1 MVSGMDDRW
10 RPHNLHRTDG
20 IEAFLTQDPTLRRLR
35 ERPLVHESSLL
46 DDLAGLPPGIYTIGG
61 GRQVGKTTL
70 VKQLMARLLRTGHEP
85 EALAYVTGE
94 LIRDAED
101 LHAVLQGLA
110 TPGDRPHCLIVDE
123 ITFVRDWARMVKAL
137 ADAGALERT
146 VLIITG
152 SDLVVMQDALT
163 QLPGRRGIADEVD
176 FRYLPLDFATFA
188 TLRGRLATS
197 IVDTIAAGAIAD
209 PLPELTDIE
218 LDALE
223 AEFIAY
229 HRCGGYLSA
238 INDLEAHD
246 AIALATLRTY
256 SDWIR
261 GDVLRHGKGDL
272 YLREVLEAILRRAT
286 SQITWNAL
294 ARDLSIDHPRTV
306 ADYVGLLE
314 RMDVAFVAPALR
326 EDRLGPAP
334 KKARKIYLIDPFIHH
349 SIRTFLHGP
358 TEGEL
363 APIVDD
369 EELSRLVEASTIA
382 HARRHGPVYHVK
394 GRGEIDLAYV
404 VDGTIHVV
412 EVKWTRQIRPHTL
425 DEIRRFPNRVVA
437 GRVRGRREIAGT
449 PVIPA
454 PVVLLRLSRST

>member
-1 MVSGMDDRW
+1 MSLIT
-10 RPHNLHRTDG
+10 P
-20 IEAFLTQDPTLRRLR
+20 
-35 ERPLVHESSLL
+35 LL

-70 VKQLMARLLRTGHEP
+70 VKQLMARLLRAGHAP
-85 EALAYVTGE
+85 ECLTYVTGE

-101 LHAVLQGLA
+101 FHSVLRGLA
-110 TPGDRPHCLIVDE
+110 TPEDRTHCLIVDE
-123 ITFVRDWARMVKAL
+123 ITFVRDWAKIVKVL
-137 ADAGALERT
+137 ADDGTLDRT

-163 QLPGRRGIADEVD
+163 QLPGRRGVADEVD

-188 TLRGRLATS
+188 KLRGRLPTAM
-197 IVDTIAAGAIAD
+197 VDAIAAGAVAD
-209 PLPELTDIE
+209 PLPDLTHPV
-218 LDALE
+218 LGALE
-223 AEFIAY
+223 EEFIAY

-238 INDLEAHD
+238 INDLEANGV
-246 AIALATLRTY
+246 IGLATLRTY

-261 GDVLRHGKGDL
+261 GDVLRHGKGDH
-272 YLREVLEAILRRAT
+272 YLREVLDAILRRTT

-314 RMDVAFVAPALR
+314 RKDVAFVAPALR

-358 TEGEL
+358 AEGPL
-363 APIVDD
+363 APIVDED
-369 EELSRLVEASTIA
+369 ELSQLVEASIVS

-394 GRGEIDLAYV
+394 GKGEIDLAYV
-404 VDGTIHVV
+404 VEGVVHVI

-425 DEIRRFPNRVVA
+425 GEIQRFPNRVVA
-437 GRVRGRREIAGT
+437 GRVRERREIADT
-449 PVIPA
+449 PVLPA